1 MGGSSSK
8 IKHQVGVLVVGLDG
22 AGKTAL
28 LATALDE
35 DARTVMPTLG
45 FMVRGLQL
53 SDGTQL
59 KVYDVGGRRD
69 VRDHWRVH
77 YEKVRAIIFVIDAVD
92 RHRLQENSVELRR
105 LLNSMQL
112 VGVPILFLANKQ
124 DLAGALPASELEAC
138 LHLHNIRDRPW
149 NCVGCSA
156 LRGDGFVRGLK
167 WLAGASDPML
177 AGKQPTLASKRP
189 RTPSKPSS
197 PTKDASKA
205 AAPGAAPDAASPRSK
220 TGAARAGGGAR
231 RRADDDSEEEEEE

>member
-8 IKHQVGVLVVGLDG
+8 GSHQIGVLVVGLDG

-53 SDGTQL
+53 SNGTQL

-77 YEKVRAIIFVIDAVD
+77 YGKVRAIIFVIDAVD

-105 LLNSMQL
+105 MLNSMQL
-112 VGVPILFLANKQ
+112 VGVPMLFLANKQ

-167 WLAGASDPML
+167 WLAGAADPAL
-177 AGKQPTLASKRP
+177 AGKQPTLAAKRP

-197 PTKDASKA
+197 TKEE
-205 AAPGAAPDAASPRSK
+205 AAPGAAPGAAPPRSTTDAARP
-220 TGAARAGGGAR
+220 TGAR
-231 RRADDDSEEEEEE
+231 RRAADDEDDSEEEE

>member
-1 MGGSSSK
+1 MGGSGSK
-8 IKHQVGVLVVGLDG
+8 ASHQLGVLVIGLDG

-77 YEKVRAIIFVIDAVD
+77 YGKVRAVIFVIDAVD
-92 RHRLQENSVELRR
+92 RRRLEENSVELRR
-105 LLNSMQL
+105 MLNSTQL
-112 VGVPILFLANKQ
+112 VGVPVLFLANKQ

-149 NCVGCSA
+149 NCVSCSA
-156 LRGDGFVRGLK
+156 LRGDGLVRGLK
-167 WLAGASDPML
+167 WLAGA
-177 AGKQPTLASKRP
+177 AGPTLADKQATLAAKRP
-189 RTPSKPSS
+189 P

-205 AAPGAAPDAASPRSK
+205 AAPSAAPAAASR
-220 TGAARAGGGAR
+220 GGVAR
-231 RRADDDSEEEEEE
+231 RARRAEEEDASEEE